1 LSFLFFS
8 VAISASCCRTYQ
20 QQAGDVLQRGFAMAS
35 DSDFVLIG
43 PPHTNDGMMI
53 VWQVSLYWRNT
64 DPTWM
69 TDWRDVSM
77 VHSCILETA
86 HKERIR
92 HVTLPAPQSA
102 PDVPSASEDFGDWVV
117 DLEEL
122 TQMNTKTEA
131 RRRIRRCV
139 ITGPRTT

>member
-1 LSFLFFS
+1 
-8 VAISASCCRTYQ
+8 
-20 QQAGDVLQRGFAMAS
+20 
-35 DSDFVLIG
+35 
-43 PPHTNDGMMI
+43 
-53 VWQVSLYWRNT
+53 VSLYWRNT